1 MLAFPGFEN
10 TMNSR
15 NSAFSIQLALDDN
28 DEVYRLMPRENGLFV
43 ITQNKILRIRT
54 QDKLDP
60 TEKID
65 NVPVEQSI
73 HIPHGSRDEIVART
87 IIQTADISSLFFSH
101 DSQIYRSLMDLSWE
115 LMNSLLA
122 VRHVQARLETLIQA
136 GIDEIEQD
144 IEAYRSGFSPKP
156 LPITPYLD
164 IEFRSF
170 VTEVRRILNKIS
182 ELFGILTDAE
192 ISVGQFHRAVEWAE
206 KKRGVDNTLTKF
218 LKADQIWIKLWI
230 DVRIAVEHPKTDR
243 YVETADF
250 CLDANRTI
258 TLPTW
263 KFIHPDYDMARPQ
276 NLLDAFTYCINNL
289 LKLYEDLLVMLT
301 EGHQPSWM
309 GINFESIDEEDR
321 DIICPM
327 RWRYEVLVA
336 PH

>member
-1 MLAFPGFEN
+1 M
-10 TMNSR
+10 
-15 NSAFSIQLALDDN
+15 I
-28 DEVYRLMPRENGLFV
+28 PRDNGLFV

-60 TEKID
+60 TEKFD
-65 NVPVEQSI
+65 NVPVEQSV

-87 IIQTADISSLFFSH
+87 VLQTASISNLLFSRE
-101 DSQIYRSLMDLSWE
+101 SQIYRSLIDLSWE

-122 VRHVQARLETLIQA
+122 LRFIRSRLETQIETGMD
-136 GIDEIEQD
+136 GIEKD

-192 ISVGQFHRAVEWAE
+192 IPPGQFHRAIEWAE
-206 KKRGVDNTLTKF
+206 KNRGSDSILAKF
-218 LKADQIWIKLWI
+218 LKADQLWVKLWI
-230 DVRIAVEHPKTDR
+230 DVRIAIEHPKIDR

-250 CLDANRTI
+250 CLDAARTI
-258 TLPTW
+258 TIPTW
-263 KFIHPDYDMARPQ
+263 KFLHPEYDMNRPQ
-276 NLLDAFTYCINNL
+276 NLLDAFGYCINNL
-289 LKLYEDLLVMLT
+289 LKFYEDLLVMLSD
-301 EGHQPSWM
+301 GHQPAWM

-321 DIICPM
+321 DALCPM
-327 RWRYEVLVA
+327 RWRYQVLVEQ
-336 PH
+336 PRSTR